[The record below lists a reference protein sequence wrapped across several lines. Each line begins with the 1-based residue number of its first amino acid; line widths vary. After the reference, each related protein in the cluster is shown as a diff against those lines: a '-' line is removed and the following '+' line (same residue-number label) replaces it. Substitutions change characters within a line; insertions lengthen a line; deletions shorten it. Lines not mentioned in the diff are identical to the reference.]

1 MASVNSCTF
10 VGNLGKDPECR
21 DVSNGQKVA
30 NFSIACT
37 EKWKSKDGEKQERT
51 TWVPVV
57 VWGPLADVCQRY
69 LHKGSKVY
77 VSGKFSVR
85 KFQDRD
91 GNDRY
96 ATEIV
101 LQGPQA
107 QLVMLDGKP
116 ADGGRAASNEGTTT
130 THYGAHGGQSSGGFA
145 DDLSDEI
152 PF

>member
-1 MASVNSCTF
+1 MASLNSCTF
-10 VGNLGKDPECR
+10 IGNLGKDPECR
-21 DVSNGQKVA
+21 DVNGGKVA

-37 EKWKSKDGEKQERT
+37 EKWKNRDGEKQERT

-57 VWGPLADVCQRY
+57 VWGSLADVCQRF

-77 VSGKFSVR
+77 VCGKFSVR
-85 KFQDRD
+85 KYQDRD

-96 ATEIV
+96 ATEVI

-107 QLVMLDGKP
+107 QLVMLDSKQ
-116 ADGGRAASNEGTTT
+116 DGGRAASNEGTTT
-130 THYGAHGGQSSGGFA
+130 PHYGAHGGTSA
-145 DDLSDEI
+145 RDDLDDDI

>member
-1 MASVNSCTF
+1 MASLNSCTF
-10 VGNLGKDPECR
+10 IGNLGKDPECM
-21 DVSNGQKVA
+21 DVNGGKVA

-37 EKWKSKDGEKQERT
+37 EKWKNRDGEKQERT

-57 VWGPLADVCQRY
+57 VWGSLADVCQRF

-77 VSGKFSVR
+77 VCGKFSVR
-85 KFQDRD
+85 KYQDRD

-96 ATEIV
+96 ATEVI

-107 QLVMLDGKP
+107 QLVMLDSKQ
-116 ADGGRAASNEGTTT
+116 DGGRAASNEGTTT

-145 DDLSDEI
+145 DDLDDDI
-152 PF
+152 GF

>member
-1 MASVNSCTF
+1 MASLNSCTF
-10 VGNLGKDPECR
+10 IGNLGKDPECR
-21 DVSNGQKVA
+21 DVNGGKVA

-37 EKWKSKDGEKQERT
+37 EKWKNRDGEKQERT

-57 VWGPLADVCQRY
+57 VWGSLADVCQRF

-77 VSGKFSVR
+77 VCGKFSVR
-85 KFQDRD
+85 KYQDRG

-96 ATEIV
+96 ATEVI

-107 QLVMLDGKP
+107 QLVMLDSKQ
-116 ADGGRAASNEGTTT
+116 DGGRAASNEGTTT

-145 DDLSDEI
+145 DDLDDDI
-152 PF
+152 GF

>member
-1 MASVNSCTF
+1 MASLNSCTF
-10 VGNLGKDPECR
+10 IGNLGKDPECR
-21 DVSNGQKVA
+21 DVNGGKVA

-37 EKWKSKDGEKQERT
+37 EKWKNRDGEKQERT

-57 VWGPLADVCQRY
+57 VWGSLADVCQRF

-77 VSGKFSVR
+77 VCGKFSVR
-85 KFQDRD
+85 KYQDRD

-96 ATEIV
+96 ATEVI

-107 QLVMLDGKP
+107 QLVMLDSKQ
-116 ADGGRAASNEGTTT
+116 DGGRAASNEGTTT
-130 THYGAHGGQSSGGFA
+130 PHYGAHGGQSSGGFA
-145 DDLSDEI
+145 DDLDDNI

>member
-1 MASVNSCTF
+1 MASLNSCTF
-10 VGNLGKDPECR
+10 IGNLGKDPECR
-21 DVSNGQKVA
+21 DVNGGKVA

-37 EKWKSKDGEKQERT
+37 EKWKNRDGEKQERT

-57 VWGPLADVCQRY
+57 VWGSLADVCQRF

-77 VSGKFSVR
+77 VCGKFSVR
-85 KFQDRD
+85 KYQDRD

-96 ATEIV
+96 ATEVI

-107 QLVMLDGKP
+107 QLVMLDSKQ
-116 ADGGRAASNEGTTT
+116 DGGRAASNEGTTT
-130 THYGAHGGQSSGGFA
+130 PHYGAHGGQSSGGFA
-145 DDLSDEI
+145 DDLDDDI

>member
-1 MASVNSCTF
+1 MASLNSCTF
-10 VGNLGKDPECR
+10 IGNLGKDPECR
-21 DVSNGQKVA
+21 DVNGGKVA

-37 EKWKSKDGEKQERT
+37 EKWKNRDGEKQERT

-57 VWGPLADVCQRY
+57 VWGSLADVCQRF

-77 VSGKFSVR
+77 VCGKFSVR
-85 KFQDRD
+85 KYQDRD

-96 ATEIV
+96 ATEVI

-107 QLVMLDGKP
+107 QLVMLDSKQ
-116 ADGGRAASNEGTTT
+116 DGGRAASNEGTTT

-145 DDLSDEI
+145 DDLDDDI
-152 PF
+152 GF

>member
-1 MASVNSCTF
+1 MASLNSCTF
-10 VGNLGKDPECR
+10 IGNLGKDPECR
-21 DVSNGQKVA
+21 DVNGGKVA

-37 EKWKSKDGEKQERT
+37 EKWKNRDGEKQERT

-57 VWGPLADVCQRY
+57 VWGSLADVCQRF
-69 LHKGSKVY
+69 LHKGSMVY
-77 VSGKFSVR
+77 VCGKFSVR
-85 KFQDRD
+85 KYQDRD

-96 ATEIV
+96 ATEVI

-107 QLVMLDGKP
+107 QLVMLDSKQ
-116 ADGGRAASNEGTTT
+116 DGGRAASNEGTTT

-145 DDLSDEI
+145 DDLDDDI